1 MVIPPFCYLPLCRSV
16 DTWRYVLRPLPL
28 ESHAFTTKA
37 RCPALMLFEV
47 EEHTLLSEGGR
58 GWGGGCDVATF
69 LSMEL
74 HNYGD
79 DTIPV
84 ATGSINAPSSFHES
98 KDTSHHVER
107 QQSLFTQSQYS
118 TSDATRPTCWLPE
131 GTGILRIKD
140 SAFIAAA
147 IPPQSS
153 LNNPALREKQKEN
166 VPSKLPTIP
175 EFQRLSIRQPSA
187 ASRASQRLSMR
198 GGGNYYDLNRLA
210 SIPEA
215 QRLSLRGENICFSLV
230 NSILLYSALSLPLLH
245 VTLLLLMGG
254 RLQESHS
261 CVSVERTFN

>member
-1 MVIPPFCYLPLCRSV
+1 M
-16 DTWRYVLRPLPL
+16 LRPLPL

>member
-1 MVIPPFCYLPLCRSV
+1 
-16 DTWRYVLRPLPL
+16 
-28 ESHAFTTKA
+28 
-37 RCPALMLFEV
+37 MLFEV
-47 EEHTLLSEGGR
+47 EEHTLIAEGGR
-58 GWGGGCDVATF
+58 GGWGNGCDVATF

-74 HNYGD
+74 HNYSD

-107 QQSLFTQSQYS
+107 QQSLFTHSQYT
-118 TSDATRPTCWLPE
+118 TSDSNRPTCWLPE

-153 LNNPALREKQKEN
+153 LNNPALREKQKET

-198 GGGNYYDLNRLA
+198 GGGNYYDSNRLA
-210 SIPEA
+210 PIPEA
-215 QRLSLRGENICFSLV
+215 QRLSVRGKEIRCSYSMALWPCSGHALCEPKIMIELILHRNNL
-230 NSILLYSALSLPLLH
+230 SIFLQLFFLIIHVHPLPSHYSSRAS
-245 VTLLLLMGG
+245 
-254 RLQESHS
+254 
-261 CVSVERTFN
+261 